1 MNDSPLLRTAD
12 EKAPRTW
19 DIWKEVDPRMERY
32 VQIQSTMGFNVAIR
46 TVVQVD
52 GRWANAPR
60 SRISY
65 VKPERFNG
73 QRGGYV
79 LHERSQR

>member
-1 MNDSPLLRTAD
+1 MTDVIRTAD

-32 VQIQSTMGFNVAIR
+32 VQIQSTMGFNVAIC

-52 GRWANAPR
+52 GRWPMRHAPE
-60 SRISY
+60 S
-65 VKPERFNG
+65 
-73 QRGGYV
+73 
-79 LHERSQR
+79 HT